1 MKICA
6 LDREIHTCPYLG
18 EGQECLSENTC
29 SMQEKEE
36 KKENYVRK
44 PRWYDDYYKRNK

>member
-6 LDREIHTCPYLG
+6 LDRELHTCPYLG
-18 EGQECLSENTC
+18 ESQECLSENTC